1 MCCVLR
7 IRGKASEL
15 AEVIQAEKLA
25 QLRAHVVREPIK
37 SEYILLELQPFLCHI
52 STSCL
57 ETPIKPEN
65 PTSSPSTLNLTSSPS
80 TLNQTRKPDILTLN
94 PQPLQILVPTPL
106 NPQRATR

>member
-37 SEYILLELQPFLCHI
+37 LEYILLELPFLCHI

-65 PTSSPSTLNLTSSPS
+65 PTSSPSTLNLYKSLYP
-80 TLNQTRKPDILTLN
+80 RP
-94 PQPLQILVPTPL
+94 
-106 NPQRATR
+106 

>member
-37 SEYILLELQPFLCHI
+37 
-52 STSCL
+52 
-57 ETPIKPEN
+57 
-65 PTSSPSTLNLTSSPS
+65 
-80 TLNQTRKPDILTLN
+80 
-94 PQPLQILVPTPL
+94 
-106 NPQRATR
+106 